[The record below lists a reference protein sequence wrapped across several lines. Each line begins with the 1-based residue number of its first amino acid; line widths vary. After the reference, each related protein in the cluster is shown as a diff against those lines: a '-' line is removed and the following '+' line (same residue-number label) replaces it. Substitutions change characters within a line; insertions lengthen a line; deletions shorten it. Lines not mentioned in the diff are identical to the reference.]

1 MYSKEEAAK
10 IRSEFWTSFG
20 RYMQPVPSAS
30 GLPVNWMNYRTGA
43 KSIRFLLDVDRKQA
57 EVSVVL
63 NATGETKDKM
73 LTVLKQLHEDL
84 NAAGNVEWMMDHNFP
99 KWDKMH
105 TRIFSFLPDVNI
117 YRKELWPDIIS
128 FFKSSMIEIDL
139 IWQQHKDIFEML
151 EES

>member
-30 GLPVNWMNYRTGA
+30 GMPVNWMNYKTGV
-43 KSIRFLLDVDRKQA
+43 KSIRFLMDVDRKQA

-63 NATGETKDKM
+63 NATGATKDKM
-73 LTVLKQLHEDL
+73 IAVLNQMQEDL
-84 NAAGNVEWMMDHNFP
+84 NASGNFEWLIDHNFT

-105 TRIFSFLPDVNI
+105 TRIFSFLPEVNI

-128 FFKSSMIEIDL
+128 FFKTSMIEIDHV
-139 IWQQHKDIFEML
+139 WQQHKDILEML
-151 EES
+151 EEG